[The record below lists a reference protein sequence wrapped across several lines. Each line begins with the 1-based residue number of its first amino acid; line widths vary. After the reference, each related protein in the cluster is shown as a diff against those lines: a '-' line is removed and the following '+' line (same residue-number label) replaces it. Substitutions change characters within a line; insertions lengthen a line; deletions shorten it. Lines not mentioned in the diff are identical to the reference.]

1 MIEKTWPDLL
11 ALFTTF
17 YDLSVWRS
25 LYSKAEMRQFGASAY
40 EIVGNGRVK
49 ITFKKNRIPDF
60 RPPIQSAPHQR
71 ITRYGILLS
80 PLQKVI
86 DHNLKEK
93 LSIIQKEVDAL
104 CRWLNNRVKLSE
116 IDKELVSVS
125 YAHLKVDSEEA
136 KSELRH
142 QG

>member
-1 MIEKTWPDLL
+1 MGSQIISKNGFPDC
-11 ALFTTF
+11 
-17 YDLSVWRS
+17 
-25 LYSKAEMRQFGASAY
+25 
-40 EIVGNGRVK
+40 
-49 ITFKKNRIPDF
+49 
-60 RPPIQSAPHQR
+60 RPPMQSAPHQR